1 MPRPPKQSVTVNIQP
16 QEQRIPFNRMGQI
29 RQANRLLNQMG
40 SPTRIGNVMNPAL
53 RQSVWDTSNL
63 QSHDEDQ

>member
-1 MPRPPKQSVTVNIQP
+1 MARPAKQPVQNTQP

-29 RQANRLLNQMG
+29 LQANRVLGQMG
-40 SPTRIGNVMNPAL
+40 SSTRIGNLMNPAL
-53 RQSVWDTSNL
+53 RQSPWDTSNL

>member
-1 MPRPPKQSVTVNIQP
+1 MARPAKQHIQND
-16 QEQRIPFNRMGQI
+16 QMSGQRIPFNRMGQI
-29 RQANRLLNQMG
+29 LQANRFLGQMG
-40 SPTRIGNVMNPAL
+40 SPTKIGNLMNPAL